1 MNAYVEEC
9 RREWKRLGVPPGLA
23 EEMAA
28 ELEADLAEAE
38 ADGVSAAEM
47 LGESDPRRFAA
58 TWARERGL
66 VAEAP
71 PKKSRKGLWIAVTVV
86 FLLMVF
92 FVVALSGLAFATGGG
107 SSGSPNQKTP
117 VIARPITVPDFV
129 GMKACAAVRA
139 VLRSGLDVHVQG
151 HSHGY
156 ACDAIVSEQAP
167 AAGRVVHRYGR
178 HSKVTLLLGRAKR

>member
-58 TWARERGL
+58 MWARERGL
-66 VAEAP
+66 VEEAP
-71 PKKSRKGLWIAVTVV
+71 RKKSRKGLWIVVAVV
-86 FLLMVF
+86 FVLMVF
-92 FVVALSGLAFATGGG
+92 FVVALSSLAFATGGG
-107 SSGSPNQKTP
+107 GSSSSVRVGTP
-117 VIARPITVPDFV
+117 VRIKSVTVPNLIGLGV
-129 GMKACAAVRA
+129 CKAIGVADRANISVSAPQGFPCDTVVVRQRPAPRA
-139 VLRSGLDVHVQG
+139 VVPANAKNAVVTVKLRRPGG
-151 HSHGY
+151 
-156 ACDAIVSEQAP
+156 
-167 AAGRVVHRYGR
+167 
-178 HSKVTLLLGRAKR
+178 

>member
-71 PKKSRKGLWIAVTVV
+71 PKKSRKGLWIAVAVV
-86 FLLMVF
+86 FALMVF

-107 SSGSPNQKTP
+107 SSDTPSRKTP
-117 VIARPITVPDFV
+117 VIARPITVPDVV
-129 GMKACAAVRA
+129 GMKACKAVRILAHSA
-139 VLRSGLDVHVQG
+139 VDDWRILG
-151 HSHGY
+151 HRHGY
-156 ACDAIVSEQAP
+156 TCDLSVVGQMPAP
-167 AAGRVVHRYGR
+167 GRVSAR
-178 HSKVTLLLGRAKR
+178 HVTVTLRLGRS